1 MRPFGLGLLAALCMA
16 VLSPL
21 GAAHAASKAA
31 APAISK
37 EQRDKGMAAAPALIS
52 AGGLDCQLSDARLVG
67 EGSDAKTKAK
77 TSLYELAC
85 TGNEGLL
92 VQKTADGVQAFTCEQ
107 ANEPGPDG
115 KMNPTRCMLP
125 GNADPMAGLA
135 PYIAKAG
142 KPCNISKARALG
154 QSSTNAV
161 FELACDNGS
170 GWILAISAPP
180 RLDKPATMDPCVAY
194 PPDGT
199 ISCKLTDRTAQLA
212 VVDKLMAASGKPCA
226 VKDRSYVGATSTG
239 AMFFEVAC
247 QDGKGYMIEQS
258 PTGQFKSAV
267 DCAAADSIAGGC
279 KLTDARQAK
288 TEQSAL
294 YSKLAAKAGFPCQV
308 SGYAPLPS
316 NASNREVVELACSN
330 RPDGAIGI
338 FGATEADPA
347 VIYNCAHSELEG
359 YRCAL
364 TKASAAYASLTSD
377 LKALGKSTCQVS
389 NARTVGVTA
398 DKRGYIEVA
407 CADGLQ
413 GYMIEYSLS
422 PLAPKTPLVCSEA
435 KGISGGCTLPG
446 NTK

>member
-1 MRPFGLGLLAALCMA
+1 MA

-21 GAAHAASKAA
+21 GAAHAASK
-31 APAISK
+31 PATPPISK
-37 EQRDKGMAAAPALIS
+37 DQRDKGMAAAPGLIS
-52 AGGLDCQLSDARLVG
+52 AGGLDCQLADARLVG
-67 EGSDAKTKAK
+67 EGTDAKTKAK

-85 TGNEGLL
+85 TGNEGVL
-92 VQKTADGVQAFTCEQ
+92 VQKSGDAVQAFTCEQ

-115 KMNPTRCMLP
+115 KLNPTRCLLP
-125 GNADPMAGLA
+125 GNADPLAGLA

-142 KPCNISKARALG
+142 KPCTVSKARALG

-161 FELACDNGS
+161 FELACENGS

-180 RLDKPATMDPCVAY
+180 RLDKPASMDPCIAY
-194 PPDGT
+194 PADGN

-212 VVDKLMAASGKPCA
+212 VVDKLVAASGKPCT
-226 VKDRSYVGATSTG
+226 VKDRSYVGATNSG

-247 QDGKGYMIEQS
+247 QDGKGYMIEQ
-258 PTGQFKSAV
+258 GADGGFKSAV

-288 TEQSAL
+288 TEQDAL
-294 YSKLAAKAGFPCQV
+294 YSKLAAKAGFQCQV

-316 NASNREVVELACSN
+316 GASNREVVELACSN
-330 RPDGAIGI
+330 RPDGAIGV
-338 FGATEADPA
+338 FGATESDPA
-347 VIYNCAHSELEG
+347 EIYDCAHSELQG
-359 YRCAL
+359 YRCGL
-364 TKASAAYASLTSD
+364 TKASVAYGSLTND
-377 LKALGKSTCQVS
+377 LKALGKTTCQVS
-389 NARTVGVTA
+389 NARTVGVTE

-422 PLAPKTPLVCSEA
+422 PLKPKAPLVCSEA